1 MSGVAFVGEG
11 GEERE
16 VVGEV
21 PVVDVDYI
29 GSLGIHRRSQIK
41 GQGSGIFSW
50 RDEPG
55 GLHRRSS

>member
-29 GSLGIHRRSQIK
+29 FRSVVDGFDSPPRGKFPRRNRSAGS
-41 GQGSGIFSW
+41 W
-50 RDEPG
+50 D
-55 GLHRRSS
+55 RSSTV

>member
-29 GSLGIHRRSQIK
+29 FRSVVDAGIM
-41 GQGSGIFSW
+41 
-50 RDEPG
+50 
-55 GLHRRSS
+55 